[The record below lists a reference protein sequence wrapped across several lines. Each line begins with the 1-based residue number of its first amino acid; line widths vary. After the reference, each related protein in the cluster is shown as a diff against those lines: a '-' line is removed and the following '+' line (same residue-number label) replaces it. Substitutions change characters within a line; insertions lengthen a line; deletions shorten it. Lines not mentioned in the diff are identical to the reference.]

1 MNFAENA
8 SSKRQHY
15 TRLSRM
21 LKYKILKEQDT
32 DERGKAQMKH
42 KPYSCDMKQKEG
54 EQMNVLNAN
63 DLYNK
68 SEDFKEY
75 VDKYSTKHK
84 ISVQEALTHKL
95 VQEVGKNYKEKMI
108 SSGE

>member
-1 MNFAENA
+1 MKFAENV
-8 SSKRQHY
+8 SGKRQHY

-21 LKYKILKEQDT
+21 LKYKILKEKDT
-32 DERGKAQMKH
+32 DERGKRQMKH

-68 SEDFKEY
+68 CEDFKEY

-84 ISVQEALTHKL
+84 ISVNEALTHKL
-95 VQEVGKNYKEKMI
+95 VQEVAKVYKEKMDRK
-108 SSGE
+108 

>member
-1 MNFAENA
+1 MKFAENA

-21 LKYKILKEQDT
+21 LKYKILKEKDT

-54 EQMNVLNAN
+54 E
-63 DLYNK
+63 
-68 SEDFKEY
+68 
-75 VDKYSTKHK
+75 
-84 ISVQEALTHKL
+84 
-95 VQEVGKNYKEKMI
+95 
-108 SSGE
+108 